1 MQQEKPLITA
11 LLNPKFISIKNI
23 HQRMFL
29 LQPGTEAETNHQG
42 KLLTGISRL
51 ALLLFS
57 HSPVPLVING
67 AVHRDGA
74 LLKQLAI

>member
-1 MQQEKPLITA
+1 
-11 LLNPKFISIKNI
+11 
-23 HQRMFL
+23 MFL

-51 ALLLFS
+51 AQLLFS